1 MATVSTI
8 SGAHTPNEGR
18 ALINTN
24 FTNVNTDLVTV
35 KTITDSLSG
44 DVVGENNAQ
53 TLTNKTIKS
62 NNANGGTNNVVEITR
77 KDIKT
82 DLFQVKAYNAD
93 ALAGIMSNIEVD
105 AASIYDLV
113 VSGGN
118 GIKTHIDS
126 QHLKIVGETDFLLNN
141 TSQRF
146 GVGVTDAS
154 WTTFTGYG
162 FSNVVAGK
170 TAITN
175 DVAIGDSHA
184 AAPAAPLH
192 VKDSTAG
199 IGEMIR
205 LENTNDS
212 TAPSYVGYKN
222 ASQR

>member
-44 DVVGENNAQ
+44 NVVGENNSQ

-62 NNANGGTNNVVEITR
+62 NNANGGTNNVVEVTR

-141 TSQRF
+141 ASQKF
-146 GVGVTDAS
+146 GVGVSSATLA
-154 WTTFTGYG
+154 TYAGYG
-162 FSNVVAGK
+162 FSNVITNK
-170 TAITN
+170 TALTS
-175 DVAIGDSHA
+175 DVAIGGNHA
-184 AAPAAPLH
+184 AAPSAPLH
-192 VKDSTAG
+192 VKDATSGKMA
-199 IGEMIR
+199 IF
-205 LENTNDS
+205 ENATFGNDGS
-212 TAPSYVGYKN
+212 
-222 ASQR
+222 